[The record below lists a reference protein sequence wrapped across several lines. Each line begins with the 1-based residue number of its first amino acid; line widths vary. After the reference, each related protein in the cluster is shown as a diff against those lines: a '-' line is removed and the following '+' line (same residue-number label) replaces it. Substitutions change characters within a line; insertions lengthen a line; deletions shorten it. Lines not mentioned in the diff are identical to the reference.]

1 MLCSAQ
7 QGKWR
12 EEDAGLRQ
20 PALLLAEVVVAPVL
34 VRLRVEGDLTF
45 PRSPALDMAWAV
57 ASQKGNTDKAIS
69 ARQQDSRCFVV

>member
-20 PALLLAEVVVAPVL
+20 PALLLAEVVIAPVL
-34 VRLRVEGDLTF
+34 VRLRAEGDLTF
-45 PRSPALDMAWAV
+45 PRSPALGMAWVV

>member
-12 EEDAGLRQ
+12 EGDAGLRQ
-20 PALLLAEVVVAPVL
+20 PGLLLAEVVVAPVL
-34 VRLRVEGDLTF
+34 VRLRAEGDLTF
-45 PRSPALDMAWAV
+45 PRSPALGTAWAV

-69 ARQQDSRCFVV
+69 ALQYNSRCFVV